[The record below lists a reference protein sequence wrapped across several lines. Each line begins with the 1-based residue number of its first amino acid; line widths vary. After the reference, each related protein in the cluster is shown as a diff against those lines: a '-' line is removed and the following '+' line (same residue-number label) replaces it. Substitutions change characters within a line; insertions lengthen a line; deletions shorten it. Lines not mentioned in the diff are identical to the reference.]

1 MDTIAI
7 AFALAWKSLFV
18 GGVTLLL
25 LGWAR
30 RRSAAERSWIA
41 HAGLATL
48 LLLPV
53 AMLVLPGWNPL
64 PAETTVSRVF
74 AAAAPNAITVPGEAA
89 AKIAGAP
96 VAAQSAIDLPSL
108 LVGAYAVPALL
119 LLLATLVAVARLFA
133 MRSRAEVLVDAPW
146 LTALARAQARMGFK
160 HGTALLVSTEINS
173 PISWGLLRPTIVLDP
188 RAADATREAEAII
201 AHELAH
207 VARWDWAKLL
217 LARTACALFW
227 FNPFV
232 WKLARDSHQLR
243 EEAADDAVLA
253 HQIDGVDYAELLV
266 GAARHENRSMLLAA
280 HGVAPAPGSL
290 KRRVARVLDGALARR
305 PASLGWAA
313 AVLVTAG
320 VLAAPIAALDFAKRS
335 STLLTAPVL
344 AGTKARADRI
354 DPADSPL
361 TRAPQDEAWADSAAK
376 PGGKLTAEQIVEMRA
391 VGATPEYVAAL
402 RETGIGDLDPD
413 AIVALR
419 ALGVDAAYIADI
431 RRAFPNVDGEEIAQL
446 RALGVNG
453 TSIRAMRA
461 EVRDLN
467 VDGMTQLAAM
477 GVDPTEVRAMRRK
490 GVNTETA
497 DAVVEYVALHGGGRD
512 RYITDPIPTI
522 GRPGLP
528 PVSPQDPADP
538 ADPEPAAAPRN

>member
-1 MDTIAI
+1 MGTIAI
-7 AFALAWKSLFV
+7 AFALAWKSLLV

-30 RRSAAERSWIA
+30 RHSAAERSWIA

-48 LLLPV
+48 LLLPLST
-53 AMLVLPGWNPL
+53 LVLPGWNPL
-64 PAETTVSRVF
+64 PAETSVSRVF

-89 AKIAGAP
+89 AKIARAP
-96 VAAQSAIDLPSL
+96 AAAQSVIDLPSL
-108 LVGAYAVPALL
+108 LMGAYAVPALL

-188 RAADATREAEAII
+188 RAADATREAEASL
-201 AHELAH
+201 AHELAPL
-207 VARWDWAKLL
+207 APWAGAQPL

-266 GAARHENRSMLLAA
+266 GAARHENRSLLLAA

-290 KRRVARVLDGALARR
+290 KRRVARVLDGALTRR

-313 AVLVTAG
+313 AVLVTAA
-320 VLAAPIAALDFAKRS
+320 VLAAPIAALDFAKRN
-335 STLLTAPVL
+335 STVLTAPAL

-361 TRAPQDEAWADSAAK
+361 TRAPQDEAWADYAAK
-376 PGGKLTAEQIVEMRA
+376 PGEKLTAEQIVEMRA
-391 VGATPEYVAAL
+391 VGATPE
-402 RETGIGDLDPD
+402 
-413 AIVALR
+413 
-419 ALGVDAAYIADI
+419 
-431 RRAFPNVDGEEIAQL
+431 
-446 RALGVNG
+446 
-453 TSIRAMRA
+453 
-461 EVRDLN
+461 
-467 VDGMTQLAAM
+467 
-477 GVDPTEVRAMRRK
+477 
-490 GVNTETA
+490 
-497 DAVVEYVALHGGGRD
+497 
-512 RYITDPIPTI
+512 
-522 GRPGLP
+522 
-528 PVSPQDPADP
+528 
-538 ADPEPAAAPRN
+538 